1 MTEPEDPKLEVKPED
16 SPTSLSR
23 TRRKQEAQA
32 VSQLGLELIALSPS
46 VLDRLDLPVELR
58 EAIALC
64 QRLRLRARSRQKR
77 LIAQLLRAED
87 HEAIRGRIGTYGVVQ
102 FREVVWEK
110 ENESW
115 CLRLIAE
122 GDTALQV
129 FMETYPDADRQQIRT
144 LVRGAQQDPA
154 EKKAQRAQRGLLR
167 VIRDVRA

>member
-1 MTEPEDPKLEVKPED
+1 MTEPEDPKLEVKPEG
-16 SPTSLSR
+16 SSTSLSR

-87 HEAIRGRIGTYGVVQ
+87 HEAIRDRIGTYGVVQ

-144 LVRGAQQDPA
+144 FVRGAQQDPA
-154 EKKAQRAQRGLLR
+154 EKKTRRAQRGLLR